1 MHRGVGGRVGHAD
14 VLRTAPGRQG
24 GDHGGS
30 EAKQENAESPTHS
43 AADHNRIAILTRAP
57 RTPRALL
64 AAALP
69 LLVGLLTGCGSTTHV
84 GPTGIVSVGLSE
96 YRVSPQQISSR
107 TGALTILVHNYGR
120 LNHNLVIFYD
130 GVNEASTQPIRPGQ
144 SAELIAN
151 LTPGTYTIASTV
163 LADQALGAYGSLTVS
178 R

>member
-1 MHRGVGGRVGHAD
+1 M
-14 VLRTAPGRQG
+14 
-24 GDHGGS
+24 
-30 EAKQENAESPTHS
+30 
-43 AADHNRIAILTRAP
+43 
-57 RTPRALL
+57 L
-64 AAALP
+64 A
-69 LLVGLLTGCGSTTHV
+69 GLLTGCGATAHV
-84 GPTGIVSVGLSE
+84 GPTGIVRVGLSE

-120 LNHNLVIFYD
+120 LNHNLVIAYD
-130 GVNEASTQPIRPGQ
+130 GVNEASTEPIRPGQ